1 MTDTNVH
8 DAWNTFWE
16 RQNRGGAKGGAKGN
30 AKGSGC
36 LPEGWQGIAERQR
49 NVWHS
54 FARTLPKNARV
65 IDLATG
71 DGAVLSNL
79 LEVRKDLKLTGID
92 RATTLP
98 DAPRGTKLKGG
109 ISMEDLPFADNHF
122 AAATS
127 QFGFEYGDIGK
138 IAVELARVLRPGGR
152 VGLLTH
158 RLDGPI
164 VAHNRKRR
172 EQIGWAIE
180 EQELPM
186 IARNSLA
193 LRKSG
198 IATIPQ
204 AIMQAPE
211 KGAAAHGPRSAA
223 WEIAEA
229 IRRTLHLGRN
239 DSAENVSAILDDIE
253 AQAKNE
259 LGRIASLE
267 QAAATASDIERFQ
280 AVMTQAGFTGNGS
293 AMVTDGRYPK
303 PFADYRTYTL
313 AA

>member
-1 MTDTNVH
+1 
-8 DAWNTFWE
+8 
-16 RQNRGGAKGGAKGN
+16 
-30 AKGSGC
+30 
-36 LPEGWQGIAERQR
+36 
-49 NVWHS
+49 
-54 FARTLPKNARV
+54 
-65 IDLATG
+65 
-71 DGAVLSNL
+71 
-79 LEVRKDLKLTGID
+79 
-92 RATTLP
+92 
-98 DAPRGTKLKGG
+98 
-109 ISMEDLPFADNHF
+109 
-122 AAATS
+122 
-127 QFGFEYGDIGK
+127 
-138 IAVELARVLRPGGR
+138 
-152 VGLLTH
+152 
-158 RLDGPI
+158 
-164 VAHNRKRR
+164 
-172 EQIGWAIE
+172 
-180 EQELPM
+180 M

-204 AIMQAPE
+204 AIMEAPE